1 MSARRPI
8 LAAMG
13 LNFIAVA
20 AMAETIVVRPDPCPI
35 DPEAPRIITLS
46 GVEAVD
52 LNPGRASADHILVLY
67 PLPVRGWASA
77 RLLARFDLEGERP
90 ARRRLGS
97 CR

>member
-1 MSARRPI
+1 MSVRRPI
-8 LAAMG
+8 LAAVG
-13 LNFIAVA
+13 LNLVA
-20 AMAETIVVRPDPCPI
+20 FAASAETIVVRPDPCPL
-35 DPEAPRIITLS
+35 APNVPKIITLS

-90 ARRRLGS
+90 SRRRLGS